1 MGLSER
7 FSRWARSGNSR
18 LALFAAS
25 FLEAAIL
32 PVPIELLMIPVMLAD
47 RARLWQAAAAVL
59 AGCLAGVAA
68 MYLVGVI
75 AFEAMGAPV
84 IAALGLEAHHQAFLG
99 YAEDHGVM
107 ALLIINVTPIP
118 LFVPALGAA
127 VSGLSPVMVFVIIA
141 ATRAARY
148 FGLALLVWL
157 FGARILAL
165 LQALR
170 ARPRLRLGVWVAGI
184 ALAIALLALPAIV

>member
-1 MGLSER
+1 MNFETR
-7 FSRWARSGNSR
+7 FARWARGERSR

-25 FLEAAIL
+25 FLEATIL

-59 AGCLAGVAA
+59 AGCLAGVAV

-75 AFEAMGAPV
+75 AFEAIGAPV
-84 IAALGLEAHHQAFLG
+84 IAALGLEARYQDFIG
-99 YAEDHGVM
+99 YAEENGVM

-118 LFVPALGAA
+118 LFVAALGAA
-127 VSGLSPVMVFVIIA
+127 VSGLSPLTVFAVIA
-141 ATRAARY
+141 LTRAARY
-148 FGLALLVWL
+148 FGIAFLVWL

-165 LQALR
+165 LEGLR
-170 ARPRLRLGVWVAGI
+170 SRPRLRLAIWVAGI
-184 ALAIALLALPAIV
+184 AAAFLLLVLPVLV

>member
-1 MGLSER
+1 MNLEAR
-7 FSRWARSGNSR
+7 FARWARGGQSR

-25 FLEAAIL
+25 FLEATIL

-75 AFEAMGAPV
+75 AFETVGAPV
-84 IAALGLEAHHQAFLG
+84 ITALGLEARYEAFLG
-99 YAEDHGVM
+99 YAEDNGVM

-118 LFVPALGAA
+118 LFVAALGAA
-127 VSGLSPVMVFVIIA
+127 VSGLSPVTVFGIIA
-141 ATRAARY
+141 LTRAARY

-157 FGARILAL
+157 FGARIFAMLEN
-165 LQALR
+165 LR
-170 ARPRLRLGVWVAGI
+170 DRPRLRLAVWAAGI
-184 ALAIALLALPAIV
+184 ALAAAALVLPVIV

>member
-1 MGLSER
+1 MTFETR
-7 FSRWARSGNSR
+7 FARWARGGQSR

-25 FLEAAIL
+25 FLEATIL

-75 AFEAMGAPV
+75 AFEAIGAPV
-84 IAALGLEAHHQAFLG
+84 IAALGLEARYEAFLG
-99 YAEDHGVM
+99 YAEENGVM

-118 LFVPALGAA
+118 LFVAALGAA
-127 VSGLSPVMVFVIIA
+127 VSDLSPVTVFAVIA

-165 LQALR
+165 LDGLR
-170 ARPRLRLGVWVAGI
+170 DRPHVRLAVWIGGI
-184 ALAIALLALPAIV
+184 ALAILLLALPVIM